1 MMSSVWK
8 LVSNNS
14 FFQIDKKKK
23 NIYLPNNQTV
33 DGFLVSINFFIEI
46 CVLTY
51 LYYCMHTGNGA
62 VGSRPRRGGQDD
74 AQLHDQATA
83 QNHRRAQRC
92 DQDRDPAQLYHHS
105 EQDGGPGSARHLHQG

>member
-33 DGFLVSINFFIEI
+33 DGFLVSIKFFFRNLCLDLFILLHAHRKWSNWRPTKER
-46 CVLTY
+46 
-51 LYYCMHTGNGA
+51 
-62 VGSRPRRGGQDD
+62 RPR
-74 AQLHDQATA
+74 
-83 QNHRRAQRC
+83 
-92 DQDRDPAQLYHHS
+92 
-105 EQDGGPGSARHLHQG
+105 

>member
-1 MMSSVWK
+1 MMSNVWK

-33 DGFLVSINFFIEI
+33 DGFLVSIKFVLEI

-62 VGSRPRRGGQDD
+62 VGGWPRRGGQDD

-92 DQDRDPAQLYHHS
+92 DQDRDPAQLHHHS

>member
-1 MMSSVWK
+1 MMSNVWK
-8 LVSNNS
+8 
-14 FFQIDKKKK
+14 FFSDKKKK

-33 DGFLVSINFFIEI
+33 DGFLVSINFFLEI

-62 VGSRPRRGGQDD
+62 VGGWPRRGGQDD

-92 DQDRDPAQLYHHS
+92 DQDRDPAQLHHHS